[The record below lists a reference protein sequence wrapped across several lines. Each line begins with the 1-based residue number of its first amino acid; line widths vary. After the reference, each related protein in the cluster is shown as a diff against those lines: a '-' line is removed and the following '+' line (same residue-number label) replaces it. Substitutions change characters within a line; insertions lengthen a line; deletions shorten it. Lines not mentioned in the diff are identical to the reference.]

1 MIPYLEKEHH
11 KQPIGQIP
19 ARYAR
24 VEASIKGNA
33 NENQL
38 FELIVDRGDD
48 KVAQKKHVKGKHSYI
63 DANYMKEVEAACL
76 ANEEV
81 QAEIR
86 TLDLP
91 AGATVVVEPWAYA
104 TDGMN
109 DMTERVTMVGPII
122 CVLLLMLTLISAGS
136 TFDCWKVPT
145 PTTTPIPSTSVL
157 KSRRRSMS
165 QRSIAFPP
173 CLMKESTTKRN
184 PLTAEEFIQLPQAS
198 ITLTS
203 DQALAQPSSR
213 TR

>member
-11 KQPIGQIP
+11 KQPTGP
-19 ARYAR
+19 TPTRYAR
-24 VEASIKGNA
+24 VEASVKGNS

-38 FELIVDRGDD
+38 FELIVDLDD
-48 KVAQKKHVKGKHSYI
+48 NKVAQKKHIKGKHSYI

-109 DMTERVTMVGPII
+109 DMAERVTMVGPVIRA
-122 CVLLLMLTLISAGS
+122 LLLMLTLISAGS
-136 TFDCWKVPT
+136 TFDCWKTLT
-145 PTTTPIPSTSVL
+145 PTTTPIPLMSVL
-157 KSRRRSMS
+157 KSRRRS
-165 QRSIAFPP
+165 R
-173 CLMKESTTKRN
+173 
-184 PLTAEEFIQLPQAS
+184 
-198 ITLTS
+198 
-203 DQALAQPSSR
+203 
-213 TR
+213 